1 MRSGSNP
8 RTIVGSVIGSVNQ
21 GGAMAKLQRE
31 IEGKQLRMIAFPTC
45 KINKSSSQKF
55 ILKNLSGIKT
65 SFKFSSLTFEP
76 ISHAAP
82 QQKSEVQKAQEQL
95 EKEKQQQ
102 TEEGGTSPSSP
113 SKVGSPNKNPGVKQI
128 RFAPSA
134 KSGSRFGKSVIGQEQ
149 PKSRVRAILSDEH
162 EQNQKFSSAT
172 GETFTQTKKLE
183 KE

>member
-65 SFKFSSLTFEP
+65 SFKLSSLTFEP

-82 QQKSEVQKAQEQL
+82 QQKSEVQKA
-95 EKEKQQQ
+95 
-102 TEEGGTSPSSP
+102 
-113 SKVGSPNKNPGVKQI
+113 
-128 RFAPSA
+128 
-134 KSGSRFGKSVIGQEQ
+134 
-149 PKSRVRAILSDEH
+149 
-162 EQNQKFSSAT
+162 
-172 GETFTQTKKLE
+172 
-183 KE
+183 